1 MMTRALLPGS
11 TGCQPVVRGSLART
25 NWHASRLSV
34 DRCIRRSGRM
44 LQASS
49 LCSPIRIASHALFLI
64 SCGQLASGITLDA
77 VMERT
82 LEKNPVIEG
91 AKAKLEEA
99 AGQRLVL
106 RSIMWPGA
114 KAGAPLGVQG
124 GDRAGEEGTKPFGF
138 ARGALTQPLFNT
150 AIPPSHRLGDVDLL
164 IAKQQLNVAVV
175 EQLHA
180 ARLAFYTALYN
191 RQLQAI
197 REEQRQ
203 RLDQN
208 VTSQQQRYVAG
219 LTNRSAFTDATL
231 EARELDSLIETS
243 QRAYGEA
250 RLKLAEAMGENLGPG
265 SPLPEPAGELGF
277 EAVDVDL
284 ASATRQALEN
294 RPDLKLARLL
304 VRAANE
310 QQRIIAAGYYP
321 AVGGNVLGYYV
332 PVTDI
337 HQEGSTRKTEDLL
350 GSEMREGAA
359 YTWRVIDN
367 GKVTGAVRTQRATRE
382 ANELT
387 YRKLEANV
395 SRELR
400 RIKNQLDAIDARQKS
415 FADAITSAE
424 QSASLVGQN
433 LASGLVSQLEYRLTQ
448 NGLLQTKSG
457 LLTAIYQHNVAL
469 AEWDRATGRYFQ
481 FSDETAQ

>member
-150 AIPPSHRLGDVDLL
+150 AIPPSRRLGDVDLL

-203 RLDQN
+203 
-208 VTSQQQRYVAG
+208 
-219 LTNRSAFTDATL
+219 
-231 EARELDSLIETS
+231 
-243 QRAYGEA
+243 
-250 RLKLAEAMGENLGPG
+250 GPH
-265 SPLPEPAGELGF
+265 
-277 EAVDVDL
+277 
-284 ASATRQALEN
+284 TR
-294 RPDLKLARLL
+294 
-304 VRAANE
+304 
-310 QQRIIAAGYYP
+310 G
-321 AVGGNVLGYYV
+321 
-332 PVTDI
+332 
-337 HQEGSTRKTEDLL
+337 TR
-350 GSEMREGAA
+350 
-359 YTWRVIDN
+359 
-367 GKVTGAVRTQRATRE
+367 
-382 ANELT
+382 
-387 YRKLEANV
+387 
-395 SRELR
+395 
-400 RIKNQLDAIDARQKS
+400 
-415 FADAITSAE
+415 
-424 QSASLVGQN
+424 
-433 LASGLVSQLEYRLTQ
+433 
-448 NGLLQTKSG
+448 
-457 LLTAIYQHNVAL
+457 
-469 AEWDRATGRYFQ
+469 
-481 FSDETAQ
+481 